1 MAVVGRDPHRWR
13 DGATMARSHQEKNA
27 LTAAGSAAEV
37 VRAPASPIE
46 RLYRAHRADLT
57 RYVASRFGPGP
68 PEPEE
73 VAQAAFAKLVASGD
87 AAELAN
93 PRRYLHTLACNIV
106 IDHRRRSARH
116 TAVHRDILSQADT
129 EELSETSPER
139 VLLAKERFAV
149 FEEALRAMPKLRR
162 RIFLLVRA
170 EGYSPREVAHQFGMK
185 EAAVHK
191 HVSRALQDCAAAFEK
206 AEAQE

>member
-1 MAVVGRDPHRWR
+1 MAKSHRDE
-13 DGATMARSHQEKNA
+13 GLLA
-27 LTAAGSAAEV
+27 SAAN
-37 VRAPASPIE
+37 ASARPLAAAQASMLDG
-46 RLYRAHRADLT
+46 LYRDHWRGLI
-57 RYVASRFGPGP
+57 RYIGARFGAGP

-73 VAQAAFAKLVASGD
+73 VAQAAFARLASSDVAGLHD
-87 AAELAN
+87 
-93 PRRYLHTLACNIV
+93 PRGYLYTIACNIA
-106 IDHRRRSARH
+106 IDHQRRSGPRE
-116 TAVHRDILSQADT
+116 AVHRDLSALDGV
-129 EELSETSPER
+129 EPLSETSPER

-206 AEAQE
+206 ADARG

>member
-1 MAVVGRDPHRWR
+1 
-13 DGATMARSHQEKNA
+13 MARSHQEKDA
-27 LTAAGSAAEV
+27 LSAAGSAADV
-37 VRAPASPIE
+37 AHTPASLIE
-46 RLYRAHRADLT
+46 WLYRAHRADLT
-57 RYVASRFGPGP
+57 RYVASRFGSGP

-73 VAQAAFAKLVASGD
+73 VAQAAFAKLAASGD
-87 AAELAN
+87 VSELTN
-93 PRRYLHTLACNIV
+93 PRSYLYTIACNIV
-106 IDHRRRSARH
+106 IDHQRRSARRD
-116 TAVHRDILSQADT
+116 AAHRDIFGECGA
-129 EELSETSPER
+129 EELSESSPER

-170 EGYSPREVAHQFGMK
+170 EGYSPREVAHRFGMK

-206 AEAQE
+206 AEALG